1 MVASRVRPQVTD
13 VASAFENV
21 WTGHVASAVLRW
33 CSEVSAALYFCYD
46 ASLMR
51 QERSLLP
58 RKRPHTTNAFP
69 NSPRDTFS
77 WFVMHSRTRKQSKDI
92 ADGGDMSHPAPVSTS
107 LHHSLSFARQ
117 PQEEIIKSVS
127 SPW

>member
-1 MVASRVRPQVTD
+1 MVASSVRPQVTD
-13 VASAFENV
+13 VASAFENA

-46 ASLMR
+46 ASLTR

-69 NSPRDTFS
+69 KSPQDTF
-77 WFVMHSRTRKQSKDI
+77 
-92 ADGGDMSHPAPVSTS
+92 
-107 LHHSLSFARQ
+107 
-117 PQEEIIKSVS
+117 
-127 SPW
+127 